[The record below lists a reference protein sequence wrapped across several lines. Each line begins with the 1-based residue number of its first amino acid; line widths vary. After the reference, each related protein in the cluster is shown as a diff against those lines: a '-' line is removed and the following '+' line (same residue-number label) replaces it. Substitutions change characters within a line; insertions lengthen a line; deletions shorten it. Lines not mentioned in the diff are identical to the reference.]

1 MGKSFYI
8 YNNGR
13 LERKDNTLRFITE
26 DGKIKDIPIAQAEDL
41 YVMNQTDFNVAM
53 LQLLS
58 QYQIC
63 VHFFGWYDNYI
74 GSFYPKESILSG
86 RMLTKQVEHYLDE
99 NKRLVIAKAF
109 IEAAAA
115 NIYRNL
121 RYYNS
126 RGKNLEEQMKK
137 IKIMKNDIKYT
148 HNIKEL
154 MGVEGNI
161 RQTYYSA
168 WNTIIDQDLDFSK
181 RVMHPTDN
189 EINSLISFVN
199 ALIYSKLLN
208 EIYKT
213 QLNPTISYLH
223 VPGVRRFSLCLD
235 ISEVFKPIL
244 ADRLIFSLLNR
255 KMITEKSFDDDLNGL
270 HLKKEASRLIT
281 QELDKVLDKTIRHKD
296 LDRDVSYRYLMRLE
310 CYKLMKHLNGE
321 KEYQGFEIW
330 W

>member
-26 DGKIKDIPIAQAEDL
+26 DGKIKDIPIAQVEDL

-154 MGVEGNI
+154 
-161 RQTYYSA
+161 
-168 WNTIIDQDLDFSK
+168 WC
-181 RVMHPTDN
+181 
-189 EINSLISFVN
+189 
-199 ALIYSKLLN
+199 
-208 EIYKT
+208 
-213 QLNPTISYLH
+213 
-223 VPGVRRFSLCLD
+223 RR
-235 ISEVFKPIL
+235 
-244 ADRLIFSLLNR
+244 
-255 KMITEKSFDDDLNGL
+255 
-270 HLKKEASRLIT
+270 
-281 QELDKVLDKTIRHKD
+281 
-296 LDRDVSYRYLMRLE
+296 
-310 CYKLMKHLNGE
+310 
-321 KEYQGFEIW
+321 EYQTNLL
-330 W
+330 